1 MYVLV
6 NNNDKNTLRICSVKR
21 TKKESTYNNKRKN
34 DVIKYNMGW
43 WSAKNK
49 KEKKRKNPIA
59 HAQAV
64 AKTHA
69 EMNV

>member
-1 MYVLV
+1 M
-6 NNNDKNTLRICSVKR
+6 IC
-21 TKKESTYNNKRKN
+21 KKQK
-34 DVIKYNMGW
+34 G
-43 WSAKNK
+43 
-49 KEKKRKNPIA
+49 KKRKNPIA